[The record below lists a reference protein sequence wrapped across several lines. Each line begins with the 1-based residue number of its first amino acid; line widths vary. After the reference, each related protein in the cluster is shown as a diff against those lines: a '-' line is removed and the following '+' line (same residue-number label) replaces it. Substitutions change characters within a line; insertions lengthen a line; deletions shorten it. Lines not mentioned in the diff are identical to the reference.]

1 MISFTYLALFLI
13 VSIIY
18 WGCSA
23 PLTKLLGVPEHL
35 QPPPSYA
42 YGALDTEITAMVI
55 LVKAGQTPF
64 IVLYQPLL

>member
-1 MISFTYLALFLI
+1 LHLALFLI
-13 VSIIY
+13 VNIY

-42 YGALDTEITAMVI
+42 YGIYGFTYLFRNMH
-55 LVKAGQTPF
+55 L
-64 IVLYQPLL
+64 

>member
-1 MISFTYLALFLI
+1 LHLALFLI
-13 VSIIY
+13 VSIY

-42 YGALDTEITAMVI
+42 CGVCMCPGRTRNGIRSSD
-55 LVKAGQTPF
+55 Q
-64 IVLYQPLL
+64 QPNMKSECDWV

>member
-1 MISFTYLALFLI
+1 LHLALFLI
-13 VSIIY
+13 VSIY

-42 YGALDTEITAMVI
+42 YEREEKCGAYCESKPFPLDVAEVT
-55 LVKAGQTPF
+55 K
-64 IVLYQPLL
+64 

>member
-1 MISFTYLALFLI
+1 LHLALFLI
-13 VSIIY
+13 LSIY

-42 YGALDTEITAMVI
+42 YDLLSMAEITSGSGFEPNKPKEQK
-55 LVKAGQTPF
+55 LGY
-64 IVLYQPLL
+64 VLEL